1 MVGAEINRH
10 MCDVAEECLASNGC
24 LGRVTMLD
32 RDVRRMTAEP
42 GPDGA
47 PADLERRVDLLV
59 YEVGPGEGRGQGVG
73 GREAGMLGVCGPWG
87 TNLDAQDPRMMWM
100 PGAAMPHLNRDAP
113 RSTAKHP
120 CLCAPGL

>member
-47 PADLERRVDLLV
+47 PADLERRVDLLI
-59 YEVGPGEGRGQGVG
+59 YEVGGLARGEGRGRGEGKRSRLVSAVHG
-73 GREAGMLGVCGPWG
+73 GP
-87 TNLDAQDPRMMWM
+87 T
-100 PGAAMPHLNRDAP
+100 
-113 RSTAKHP
+113 STLKIP
-120 CLCAPGL
+120 E